1 MSGPPRPAFTDDLGA
16 ALAEAERLLRR
27 AVVDRHSPWRT
38 LQLASIATDGAPD
51 VRTLVLRGVDA
62 RARRLR
68 LHTDRRS
75 AKIAEL
81 TADPR
86 VMLHGYDPRAKLQL
100 RLAGRATVLTGDDS
114 RAAWL
119 ASSRQARAC
128 YAISPAP
135 GTVVETP
142 PPAPELTPGA
152 HENFAVLIVQY
163 HSLDW
168 LWLSAEGHRRAR
180 FDWVDETLEAR
191 WLVP

>member
-1 MSGPPRPAFTDDLGA
+1 MSGARPAFADDLGE

-27 AVVDRHSPWRT
+27 AVADRRSPWRT
-38 LQLASIATDGAPD
+38 LQLASIAADGAPD
-51 VRTLVLRGVDA
+51 VRTLVLRAFDPD
-62 RARRLR
+62 ARRLR

-81 TADPR
+81 ATDPR
-86 VMLHGYDPRAKLQL
+86 VMVHGYDPGAKLQL
-100 RLAGRATVLTGDDS
+100 RLAGEATVLTGADT

-119 ASSRQARAC
+119 ASAPQARAC
-128 YAISPAP
+128 YAIQPAP
-135 GTVVETP
+135 GSVVATP
-142 PPAPELTPGA
+142 PPAPLLSPGA
-152 HENFAVLIVQY
+152 EDQFAVLIVRY

-180 FDWVDETLEAR
+180 FDWSSGTLVAH